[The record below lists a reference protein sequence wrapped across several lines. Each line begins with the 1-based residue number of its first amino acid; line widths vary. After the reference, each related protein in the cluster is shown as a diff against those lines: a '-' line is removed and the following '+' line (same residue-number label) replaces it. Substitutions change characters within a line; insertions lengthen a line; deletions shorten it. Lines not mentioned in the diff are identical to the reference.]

1 MPWEVLD
8 IRLALP
14 VFALVLF
21 RVSGLMLAAPVFS
34 SPVIPLRVR
43 AALTVAVAMTMFPL
57 VQARA
62 PADVSLLAVVV
73 GGVGELMIGL
83 TIGLALSILFTGMQ
97 LAGEMVGQQAG
108 LALGRAFDPSQGQ
121 QSTVLAQ
128 VYNIVLTLVFLLLGG
143 HRAIITALLDTFDV
157 IPLLSYRL
165 EAPVLGLM
173 TGMLTAAFIL
183 ALRVA
188 APVLIALFLAS
199 VALGFLSRTMP
210 QMNILSVG
218 FVIRAMLVL
227 AVGGVAIGF
236 SGDVL
241 VGVLEDGV
249 DTIVSHVNTWQAG

>member
-1 MPWEVLD
+1 
-8 IRLALP
+8 
-14 VFALVLF
+14 
-21 RVSGLMLAAPVFS
+21 
-34 SPVIPLRVR
+34 
-43 AALTVAVAMTMFPL
+43 
-57 VQARA
+57 
-62 PADVSLLAVVV
+62 
-73 GGVGELMIGL
+73 
-83 TIGLALSILFTGMQ
+83 
-97 LAGEMVGQQAG
+97 
-108 LALGRAFDPSQGQ
+108 
-121 QSTVLAQ
+121 
-128 VYNIVLTLVFLLLGG
+128 
-143 HRAIITALLDTFDV
+143 
-157 IPLLSYRL
+157 L